1 MGNKS
6 GNLTE
11 KAGVVVFARIIT
23 TIIDLAIV
31 IATIQLLSKTD
42 FAIIGYLLMVHEV
55 ARNMATLGFPDSVF
69 FFFERVSGGVKRAF
83 VIQTTVILSV
93 TALVSGAIIVAFSSF
108 VPALLPEWDPSSV
121 SQLQYLLP
129 FMALVAVLEIP
140 TWPVTNILLALDK
153 QKQAAW
159 YELLT
164 SFFIFAS
171 LVVPL
176 ALGYGLEYAVYGL
189 SGYAILRFIL
199 SWIWMRMA
207 LPDEKVEKSEISVRR
222 QIDFSVPLGLS
233 SLISKMNRYADK
245 FIVSILLP
253 SAAYA
258 EYTIGAQEVPIIRV
272 IPFAVGSVLISRY
285 VSFHMESK
293 KEELLEL
300 WYKGVEKVSLLVIPL
315 TLAAIIGA
323 SDLIALI
330 AESDGTDYRNA
341 VIPFQIFNL
350 IVLVRVTNYGSI
362 LQAFGDTKG
371 VLYLSMNLVVANVL
385 LSIPLTMMYGITGTA
400 LGTLIANLYNW
411 IITLRRIGG
420 HMDLPFYRVLP
431 FPYYFRVLAVSTL
444 LAVPV
449 FWLRTS
455 ILAVDQPVSGILFIF
470 ILYPILF
477 FITGSLTGV
486 ITESDRKQFM
496 SWISMKF
503 LR

>member
-1 MGNKS
+1 MENKTD
-6 GNLTE
+6 NLSE
-11 KAGVVVFARIIT
+11 KAGVVVFARIVT

-69 FFFERVSGGVKRAF
+69 FFFERVSGGAKRAF
-83 VIQTTVILSV
+83 VIQTTAILSV
-93 TALVSGAIIVAFSSF
+93 AALVSGMVIVAFSTF
-108 VPALLPEWDPSSV
+108 VPALLPEWDPASV
-121 SQLQYLLP
+121 RQLQYLLP
-129 FMALVAVLEIP
+129 FMALVAILEIP

-164 SFFIFAS
+164 SFFIFSS
-171 LVVPL
+171 LVLPL
-176 ALGYGLEYAVYGL
+176 AMGFGLEYAVYGL
-189 SGYAILRFIL
+189 SGYAILRFII
-199 SWIWMRMA
+199 SWIWMRTV
-207 LPDEKVEKSEISVRR
+207 LPKGEVKRSEVSVRR
-222 QIDFSVPLGLS
+222 QIDFSIPLGLS
-233 SLISKMNRYADK
+233 SLVSKMNRYADK

-258 EYTIGAQEVPIIRV
+258 EYTIGAQEVPVIRV

-285 VSFHMESK
+285 VSFHLESK

-300 WYKGVEKVSLLVIPL
+300 WYKGIKKVSLLVIPL
-315 TLAAIIGA
+315 TFIAIIGA

-341 VIPFQIFNL
+341 VVPFQIFNL

-371 VLYLSMNLVVANVL
+371 VLYLSMNLVVANIL
-385 LSIPLTMMYGITGTA
+385 LSIPLTILYGITGTA
-400 LGTLIANLYNW
+400 VGTLIANLYNW
-411 IITLRRIGG
+411 VITLRRIGG
-420 HMDLPFYRVLP
+420 HMELPLSKVLP
-431 FPYYFRVLAVSTL
+431 FPYYFNVLFTSAVLAI
-444 LAVPV
+444 PV
-449 FWLRTS
+449 WWLRVS
-455 ILAVDQPVSGILFIF
+455 ILEPDQPVPGILFIF
-470 ILYPILF
+470 LLYPLLF

-486 ITESDRKQFM
+486 IGAADRQQFKN
-496 SWISMKF
+496 WILMKF